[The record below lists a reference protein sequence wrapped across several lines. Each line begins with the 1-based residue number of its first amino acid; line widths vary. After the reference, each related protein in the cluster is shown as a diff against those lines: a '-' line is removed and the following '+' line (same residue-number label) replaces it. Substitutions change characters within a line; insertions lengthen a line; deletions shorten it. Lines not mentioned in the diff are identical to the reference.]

1 VVRLRKKREHRSE
14 HEGIDE
20 ALKQIETQGDQLA
33 RWVGENSQQVL
44 IAIGLV
50 LFVAASVS
58 YAKVRNERTEKA
70 AFAAVGA
77 VDYEFKKE
85 SSLVSEL
92 GESAQLANP
101 ETLLALRDTYSQ
113 KFTEAAEAH
122 PGTTAAAM
130 SLFQAGVLTSQ
141 GGDEV
146 AAVEKW
152 EESLDAASGNSALEG
167 LIRTRLASSYES
179 LDRWSD
185 AAEAYESLATEDSI
199 YGEKRALADAARCY
213 SKAGDTESAKRLI
226 DGLREGG
233 DIDGLPPY
241 LRAKIEALRS

>member
-1 VVRLRKKREHRSE
+1 MVRLRRKKEHHSE

-44 IAIGLV
+44 IAIGVV
-50 LFVAASVS
+50 LLVAASVS
-58 YAKVRNERTEKA
+58 YAKIHHDRSEDA
-70 AFAAVGA
+70 AFSAVGA

-85 SSLVSEL
+85 SSLINDL

-101 ETLLALRDTYSQ
+101 ATLLALRDTYSQ
-113 KFTEAAEAH
+113 KFTEVAEEH

-130 SLFQAGVLTSQ
+130 SLFQAGVLVSQ
-141 GGDEV
+141 GGDEEG
-146 AAVEKW
+146 AVEKW
-152 EESLDAASGNSALEG
+152 EEALDAASGNSELEG
-167 LIRTRLASSYES
+167 LIHTRLASGYES

-185 AAEAYESLATEDSI
+185 AAEAYESLATEGSV

-213 SKAGDTESAKRLI
+213 SKAGDTESAQRLI
-226 DGLREGG
+226 EDLRGE
-233 DIDGLPPY
+233 DSLDGLPPY
-241 LRAKIEALRS
+241 LKAKIEALRS